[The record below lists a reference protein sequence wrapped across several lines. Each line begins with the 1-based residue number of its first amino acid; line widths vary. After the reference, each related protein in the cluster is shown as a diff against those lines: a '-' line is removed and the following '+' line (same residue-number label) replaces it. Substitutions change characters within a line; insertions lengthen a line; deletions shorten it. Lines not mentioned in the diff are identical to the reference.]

1 MSLESNPV
9 LQYRVLV
16 LNASFEAINICTA
29 KRALKLLLS
38 EKASL
43 VEHNGHEIRS
53 ERISFTLPEVIRL
66 KNYIQLPY
74 RPIPYS
80 RKNILLRDD
89 YTCQYCTESFDG
101 DELTLDHIL
110 PVSRGGKDS
119 WTNVVAA
126 CKECNHSKG
135 NRLPHEA
142 GMKLLRPA
150 KKPGMPSFLHLVR
163 LLGKKRDVWRKYLY
177 YDEAH
182 TLEEVAAHK
191 N

>member
-1 MSLESNPV
+1 MSVSVSPL
-9 LQYRVLV
+9 LQHRVLV

-38 EKASL
+38 EKACM
-43 VEHNGHEIRS
+43 VEHNGHEIRA
-53 ERISFTLPEVIRL
+53 ERICFRLPEVIRL

-89 YTCQYCTESFDG
+89 YTCQYCAEPFDS

-126 CKECNHSKG
+126 CKDCNHTKG
-135 NRLPHEA
+135 NRLPEEA

-150 KKPGMPSFLHLVR
+150 KKPGLPSFLHLVR
-163 LLGKKRDVWRKYLY
+163 LMGKQREIWRKYLY
-177 YDEAH
+177 YDEMPAP
-182 TLEEVAAHK
+182 EDVAARQ

>member
-1 MSLESNPV
+1 MSVVSSPL
-9 LQYRVLV
+9 LQHRVLV

-29 KRALKLLLS
+29 KRAMKLLLS
-38 EKASL
+38 EKACM
-43 VEHNGHEIRS
+43 VEHNGKQIRA
-53 ERISFTLPEVIRL
+53 ERISFDLPEVIRL

-89 YTCQYCTESFDG
+89 YTCQYCAESFDS
-101 DELTLDHIL
+101 DELTLDHIM
-110 PVSRGGKDS
+110 PVSRGGKDL

-126 CKECNHSKG
+126 CKDCNHTKG
-135 NRLPHEA
+135 NRLPEEA

-163 LLGKKRDVWRKYLY
+163 LMGKQRNVWRKYLY
-177 YDEAH
+177 YDE
-182 TLEEVAAHK
+182 TPSIKEVAVLK